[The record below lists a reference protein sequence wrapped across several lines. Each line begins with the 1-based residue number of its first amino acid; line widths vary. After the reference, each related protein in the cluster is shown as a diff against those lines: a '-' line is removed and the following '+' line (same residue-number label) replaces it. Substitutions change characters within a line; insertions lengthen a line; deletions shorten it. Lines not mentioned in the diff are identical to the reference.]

1 MANGL
6 LGALAGVGE
15 GLAQAG
21 KAQMSM
27 GWDEILQQRRA
38 EIDAARQDRAHAQD
52 MELQQLRG
60 TQQQQLYDSIYGR
73 QTDVEAMR
81 QYGETARKRM
91 ELDSRGG
98 TASDRAERADF
109 KLALASVDKNIEF
122 VQGQLK
128 DLNSDL
134 GADPARAEQLRGALT
149 QLMAKRNA
157 MVQKVLGGGAEAPA
171 ARPDDGGASP
181 NEGFPNVGT
190 SLQASGGLLGEAPTR
205 GKRRE
210 PLPDDPDAALA
221 AVRAEGAQAEAAMRA
236 EEEQRKAA
244 QAAKKP
250 AQDPAALGVQ
260 ELMQAVNPPGKPMWS
275 TPLDAKTAAQLVD
288 KARMLYAG
296 TRDARVRSDLLSLI
310 DYLSQYAPGN
320 SAIATTRR

>member
-21 KAQMSM
+21 KAQISM

-38 EIDAARQDRAHAQD
+38 EIDAARQDRGHAQD

-60 TQQQQLYDSIYGR
+60 EQQQKLYDSIYGR

-122 VQGQLK
+122 VQGQLQ
-128 DLNSDL
+128 DLKSDL

-149 QLMAKRNA
+149 QLMEKRNA
-157 MVQKVLGGGAEAPA
+157 MVQKVLGGDAAAPA
-171 ARPDDGGASP
+171 DQPDDGGAAS
-181 NEGFPNVGT
+181 GDAFPNVGT

-205 GKRRE
+205 SQHRE

-236 EEEQRKAA
+236 ATPKPAP
-244 QAAKKP
+244 KP
-250 AQDPAALGVQ
+250 AQDPAVAGVQ
-260 ELMQAVNPPGKPMWS
+260 ELMQAINPPGKPMWS
-275 TPLDAKTAAQLVD
+275 TPVDAQTAAQLTD
-288 KARMLYAG
+288 KAKALYAG
-296 TRDARVRSDLLSLI
+296 TKDARVRNDLLSLI
-310 DYLSQYAPGN
+310 DYLSQYAQGA

>member
-98 TASDRAERADF
+98 TASDRAEQADF

-122 VQGQLK
+122 VQKQLTDAGN
-128 DLNSDL
+128 DLN
-134 GADPARAEQLRGALT
+134 ADPSRAEQLRGALT
-149 QLMAKRNA
+149 QLMEKRNA

-221 AVRAEGAQAEAAMRA
+221 AVRTEGAQAEAAMRA
-236 EEEQRKAA
+236 AA
-244 QAAKKP
+244 PKP
-250 AQDPAALGVQ
+250 APKPTQDPAELGFQ
-260 ELMQAVNPPGKPMWS
+260 EIMQAVNPPGKPMWS
-275 TPLDAKTAAQLVD
+275 TPVDAQTAAQLSD
-288 KARMLYAG
+288 KARALYAG
-296 TRDARVRSDLLSLI
+296 TKDERVRGNLLWML
-310 DYLSQYAPGN
+310 DYLSQYAPGA
-320 SAIATTRR
+320 SAIATSKR

>member
-60 TQQQQLYDSIYGR
+60 EQQQKLYDSIYGR

-91 ELDSRGG
+91 DLESKGG
-98 TASDRAERADF
+98 TASDRVERADF
-109 KLALASVDKNIEF
+109 KLALSAVDKNIDF

-157 MVQKVLGGGAEAPA
+157 MVQKVLGGGGAAPA
-171 ARPDDGGASP
+171 DQPDDGGAAS
-181 NEGFPNVGT
+181 GDAFPNVGT

-205 GKRRE
+205 SQRRE

-236 EEEQRKAA
+236 ATPKPA
-244 QAAKKP
+244 QKP

-296 TRDARVRSDLLSLI
+296 TRDARVRNDLLSLL
-310 DYLSQYAPGN
+310 DYLSQYAPGA

>member
-6 LGALAGVGE
+6 LGALAGLGE

-38 EIDAARQDRAHAQD
+38 EIDAARQDRAHAQN

-109 KLALASVDKNIEF
+109 KLALSAVDKNIEF
-122 VQGQLK
+122 VQKQLTDAGN
-128 DLNSDL
+128 DLN
-134 GADPARAEQLRGALT
+134 ADPARAEQLRGALT
-149 QLMAKRNA
+149 QLMARRNA
-157 MVQKVLGGGAEAPA
+157 MVQKVLGGDAAAPA
-171 ARPDDGGASP
+171 AQPGDGGAAS
-181 NEGFPNVGT
+181 GDAFPNVGV

-221 AVRAEGAQAEAAMRA
+221 AIRAEGAQAAAEQRA

-244 QAAKKP
+244 QAAQKP
-250 AQDPAALGVQ
+250 AQDPAALGVL
-260 ELMQAVNPPGKPMWS
+260 ELQQAVNPPGKPMWN
-275 TPLDAKTAAQLVD
+275 TPLDAQTAAQLMD
-288 KARMLYAG
+288 KARTLYAG
-296 TRDARVRSDLLSLI
+296 TKDERVRDDLLWFL
-310 DYLSQYAPGN
+310 DYLSQYAPGA
-320 SAIATTRR
+320 SAIATSKR

>member
-1 MANGL
+1 MGNGL

-60 TQQQQLYDSIYGR
+60 EQQQKLYDSIYGR

-81 QYGETARKRM
+81 QYGETARARM
-91 ELDSRGG
+91 KLDASGG

-109 KLALASVDKNIEF
+109 KLALSAVDKNIEF
-122 VQGQLK
+122 VQNQLK
-128 DLNSDL
+128 DLNNDL

-149 QLMAKRNA
+149 QLMGRRNA
-157 MVQKVLGGGAEAPA
+157 MVQKVLGGGDPAMPAAPA
-171 ARPDDGGASP
+171 GQPGDSDVSGGDVFS
-181 NEGFPNVGT
+181 GVGA

-205 GKRRE
+205 SKRRE
-210 PLPDDPDAALA
+210 ALSDDPDAALA
-221 AVRAEGAQAEAAMRA
+221 AVRNEGAQAEAAMRA
-236 EEEQRKAA
+236 AA
-244 QAAKKP
+244 PKPAPKP
-250 AQDPAALGVQ
+250 AQDPAVAGVQ
-260 ELMQAVNPPGKPMWS
+260 ELMQAINPPGKPMWS
-275 TPLDAKTAAQLVD
+275 TPVDAQTAAQLTD
-288 KARMLYAG
+288 KAKALYAG
-296 TRDARVRSDLLSLI
+296 TKDARMRSDLLSLI
-310 DYLSQYAPGN
+310 DYLSQYAPGA
-320 SAIATTRR
+320 SAIATTKR

>member
-1 MANGL
+1 MGNGL

-60 TQQQQLYDSIYGR
+60 EQQQKLYDSIYGR

-81 QYGETARKRM
+81 QYGETARARM
-91 ELDSRGG
+91 KLDASGG

-109 KLALASVDKNIEF
+109 KLALSAVDKNIEF

-149 QLMAKRNA
+149 QLMEKRNA

-205 GKRRE
+205 SKRRE
-210 PLPDDPDAALA
+210 ALPDDPDAALA
-221 AVRAEGAQAEAAMRA
+221 AVRNEGAQVEAAMRA
-236 EEEQRKAA
+236 AA
-244 QAAKKP
+244 QKPAPKP
-250 AQDPAALGVQ
+250 AQDPAVAGVQ
-260 ELMQAVNPPGKPMWS
+260 ELMQAINPPGKPMWS
-275 TPLDAKTAAQLVD
+275 TPVDAQTAAQLTD
-288 KARMLYAG
+288 KAKALYAG
-296 TRDARVRSDLLSLI
+296 TKDARVRNDLLSLI
-310 DYLSQYAPGN
+310 DYLSQYAPGA
-320 SAIATTRR
+320 SAIATSKR